1 MRAHARLRLRQLTM
15 LALVALTLG
24 ALHVEGAQLLHLHGG
39 DRQGGIFTE
48 QHVLA
53 TLFATSS
60 SGAPLPAAAAGALLG
75 LLAGFI
81 ALPEDVRPAASAR
94 RAAPRGGA
102 MRPRRPPRLLHRA
115 ARRRPARR
123 VRGAPRLAA
132 RPARPLATP
141 LGTSSF
147 ARRACGAATAVPPYE
162 EESSMRAMAYI
173 ALLCLALAPLLAPLT
188 AAGQDKDEEIAAL
201 RRELENMRKTMSTLA
216 ERLQALEA
224 PPHPAPA
231 GRGA

>member
-60 SGAPLPAAAAGALLG
+60 SGAPLPAAAAGALLV

-81 ALPEDVRPAASAR
+81 ALPEDVRLPPAPGGHAPPRAPPGRAGRPSGRRASRAVP
-94 RAAPRGGA
+94 AAPRPLCPPTRRSRPCA
-102 MRPRRPPRLLHRA
+102 HWPTSRCCAWPWPRCSPRSPRPDRTRMRRSPPFAVSSRTCGRR
-115 ARRRPARR
+115 
-123 VRGAPRLAA
+123 
-132 RPARPLATP
+132 
-141 LGTSSF
+141 
-147 ARRACGAATAVPPYE
+147 
-162 EESSMRAMAYI
+162 
-173 ALLCLALAPLLAPLT
+173 
-188 AAGQDKDEEIAAL
+188 
-201 RRELENMRKTMSTLA
+201 
-216 ERLQALEA
+216 
-224 PPHPAPA
+224 
-231 GRGA
+231 

>member
-24 ALHVEGAQLLHLHGG
+24 ALTVEDAQLLHLHGG
-39 DRQGGIFTE
+39 ARQAGLYNE
-48 QHVLA
+48 QPVLA

-60 SGAPLPAAAAGALLG
+60 SGAPLPAAAAGALLI
-75 LLAGFI
+75 LLAGFL
-81 ALPEDVRPAASAR
+81 ALPADVRLPAPAAR
-94 RAAPRGGA
+94 PAP
-102 MRPRRPPRLLHRA
+102 HRA
-115 ARRRPARR
+115 ARSRPARR

-173 ALLCLALAPLLAPLT
+173 A
-188 AAGQDKDEEIAAL
+188 
-201 RRELENMRKTMSTLA
+201 
-216 ERLQALEA
+216 
-224 PPHPAPA
+224 
-231 GRGA
+231 